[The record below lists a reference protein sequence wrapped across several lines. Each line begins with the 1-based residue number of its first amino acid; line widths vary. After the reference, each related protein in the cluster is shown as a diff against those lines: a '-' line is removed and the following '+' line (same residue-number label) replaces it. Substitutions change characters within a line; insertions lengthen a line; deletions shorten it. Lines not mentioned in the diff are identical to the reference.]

1 MSAPDRAGF
10 DPATVP
16 ISPAATVMLIRDVPG
31 SGIPGSA
38 NIEVF
43 MLRRTANAAFGAG
56 MYVFPGGRVDGVDHA
71 DDIAPY
77 CLGLDDVDAS
87 SQLGIDTG
95 GLA

>member
-1 MSAPDRAGF
+1 
-10 DPATVP
+10 
-16 ISPAATVMLIRDVPG
+16 
-31 SGIPGSA
+31 
-38 NIEVF
+38 

-95 GLA
+95 GLAYWVAAIRECFEEAGVLIAARRGRKA